1 MFKDF
6 KMAYYSFIV
15 EAEDEGAVLPS
26 NKVSLFF
33 QKEFKEILHH
43 HACKMQKNECGDCL
57 LKFHCAYALMYENLA
72 STSQGFRRYGSVPAP
87 FVWKPPLEK
96 KTDYFKGEKIIFNL
110 VLLGKGTEYAELLI
124 RIFQQFVQKGLTVG
138 KGKLDLKSVLAE
150 NPFTGEQ
157 QLIYGDGADNISK
170 TAVYIKGNQV
180 EDWARENSTS
190 KSFSLLFLAPALIAE
205 EDEYL
210 HDPRF
215 FLILRELLK
224 RVQMIYYFHHDFL
237 ELELEISYHE
247 VIEKAKKVQIKKN
260 QVTFS
265 NADKLNKN
273 TADNLPG
280 LLGKVDYTGDNK
292 EGYLPF
298 LKLGEFIHLGHKA
311 ELGYGRYRLRT

>member
-6 KMAYYSFIV
+6 KMAYYCFTV

-26 NKVSLFF
+26 NKGNLFL
-33 QKEFKEILHH
+33 QKEFKEILHR
-43 HACKMQKNECGDCL
+43 HACKMQENECGDCL
-57 LKFHCAYALMYENLA
+57 LKFHCAYTLMYENLA
-72 STSQGFRRYGSVPAP
+72 STSQVFQRYGSMPAP

-96 KTDYFKGEKIIFNL
+96 KTDYIKGEKIIFYL
-110 VLLGKGTEYAELLI
+110 VLLGKGTAYAELLI
-124 RIFQQFVQKGLTVG
+124 RVFQQFAEKGLAMG
-138 KGKLDLKSVLAE
+138 KGSLKLKSVVAE

-157 QLIYGDGADNISK
+157 QLIYGNGADNILK
-170 TAVYIKGNQV
+170 TAVFIKGNQV
-180 EDWARENSTS
+180 EDWARENSAG

-247 VIEKAKKVQIKKN
+247 VIEKAKKVHIKKN

-265 NADKLNKN
+265 SADKLNN
-273 TADNLPG
+273 NNSDNMPG
-280 LLGKVDYTGDNK
+280 LLGKVDYAGDNR